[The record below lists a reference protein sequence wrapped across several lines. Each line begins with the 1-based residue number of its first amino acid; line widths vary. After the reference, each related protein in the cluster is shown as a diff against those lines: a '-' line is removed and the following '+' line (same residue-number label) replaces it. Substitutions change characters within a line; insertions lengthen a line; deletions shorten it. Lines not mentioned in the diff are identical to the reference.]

1 MKKLSFII
9 CLCLLLLT
17 GCKDDR
23 LVCTSI
29 EDTEEFKL
37 ESKYIFTFSK
47 DKVKKATMKSTG
59 TLLGEL
65 NNEEIIGE
73 YRNSA
78 QSSAN
83 KYNETEGIKAQ
94 VSNSKNK
101 VTLTVDIIVA
111 SLTDEDKEKYGVNSN
126 REELKEVFEEN
137 GYTCK

>member
-1 MKKLSFII
+1 
-9 CLCLLLLT
+9 
-17 GCKDDR
+17 
-23 LVCTSI
+23 
-29 EDTEEFKL
+29 
-37 ESKYIFTFSK
+37 
-47 DKVKKATMKSTG
+47 MKSTG